1 MYAEVDSENTTKV
14 WQEVPCDLHDALR
27 AGLVDLAR
35 ANREVEICGFIL
47 DDGTLVNITN
57 VDENPERG
65 FTMDPDQMMRVVKG
79 KNGIEATYHSHPS
92 GRKWPSENDSEQM
105 TFLYRQGCPWRY
117 LIVTTED
124 VFEFQHRDRSV

>member
-1 MYAEVDSENTTKV
+1 MSAEVDSENTTKV
-14 WQEVPCDLHDALR
+14 WQEVTCDLSDALR

-57 VDENPERG
+57 VDENPEKG
-65 FTMDPDQMMRVVKG
+65 FTMDPDQMMRVIKG
-79 KNGIEATYHSHPS
+79 KKGINATYHSHPS
-92 GRKWPSENDSEQM
+92 GRKWPSESDSDHM